1 MASDLIKSG
10 WNGWQKEATLATLV
24 VRARFFP
31 AAASHASIRGGSVFE
46 RETAGCWLLAI
57 ILCLVETRNPK
68 KKKPDFYHLA
78 NCRTSRHSRLILMAL
93 LQYLSEL

>member
-68 KKKPDFYHLA
+68 KKTRLLPSGQLPHF
-78 NCRTSRHSRLILMAL
+78 TSFVVNFNGPPAIFV
-93 LQYLSEL
+93 